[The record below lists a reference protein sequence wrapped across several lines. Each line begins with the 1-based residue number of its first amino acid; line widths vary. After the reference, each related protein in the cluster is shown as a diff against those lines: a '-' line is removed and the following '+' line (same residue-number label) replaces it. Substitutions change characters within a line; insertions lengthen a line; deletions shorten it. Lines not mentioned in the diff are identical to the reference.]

1 MQSVPFSQWE
11 LRVGLVAAL
20 AEQGITVP
28 TEVQQR
34 CWPLVQAGRDL
45 LVQSRTGTGK
55 TLAFGLPILQGLP
68 DGPGPVDA
76 LVVLPTRELAMQVAT
91 ALGRLGAKPALLYGG
106 GAYSEQF
113 RDLRAGARIVVG
125 TPGRLCD
132 HLSRGTLDLS
142 TCRTLVLDEAD
153 EILDLGFADEVD
165 RLLEALPAGRQS
177 LLFSATLPPDMQAL
191 AAKTLRDP
199 ETVAVS
205 TGLSVAVE
213 IRHVAYEVHR
223 EFRSDALSNVLHVEN
238 PELAI
243 IFCHTRAETEELAER
258 LRGDGF
264 RAAAL
269 HGDMAQ
275 AERTRTLNAFR
286 RRQLRLLVATD
297 VAARGIDV
305 RGVTHVF
312 NLAVPQS
319 AETYIHRVGRTG
331 RAGDSG
337 MAVTFVAPRDAL
349 RFRRLLASAKV
360 ELQVRP
366 LPQAEDVRRR
376 LRESY
381 HATVCRRLAE
391 GVDPGLRLLAEEL
404 LAYLEPADALCALL
418 GGDPAAQAVLGA
430 GLEVPVPKK
439 PRPAAPVARSAADRV
454 ASASPAQPG
463 RRQVQVNVGRRDGLS
478 LATLVRLLRKATGMP
493 ARAFGAITLFPHN
506 SVVEVRA
513 EEAERVAHLIE
524 GHPFGSGVLKA
535 RCLPRPRPR
544 PRGSWPG
551 GLSARRA
558 SAGSAHRSPARR
570 GGR

>member
-1 MQSVPFSQWE
+1 
-11 LRVGLVAAL
+11 
-20 AEQGITVP
+20 
-28 TEVQQR
+28 
-34 CWPLVQAGRDL
+34 
-45 LVQSRTGTGK
+45 
-55 TLAFGLPILQGLP
+55 
-68 DGPGPVDA
+68 
-76 LVVLPTRELAMQVAT
+76 
-91 ALGRLGAKPALLYGG
+91 
-106 GAYSEQF
+106 
-113 RDLRAGARIVVG
+113 LRAGARSVVG
-125 TPGRLCD
+125 TPGRRCD

-153 EILDLGFADEVD
+153 EILDLGFADELD
-165 RLLEALPAGRQS
+165 RLLEALPAQRQS
-177 LLFSATLPPDMQAL
+177 LLFSATLAPDMQAL
-191 AAKTLRDP
+191 AAKTLRNP

-223 EFRSDALSNVLHVEN
+223 EFRSDALSNVLHVES

-264 RAAAL
+264 QSAAL

-337 MAVTFVAPRDAL
+337 MAVTFVAPRDAM

-366 LPQAEDVRRR
+366 LPQADDVRRR

-381 HATVCRRLAE
+381 HGTVCRRLAE
-391 GVDPGLRLLAEEL
+391 GVDPGLRVLAEEL
-404 LAYLEPADALCALL
+404 LAYMEPADALCALL

-430 GLEVPVPKK
+430 GLEVPVPRM
-439 PRPAAPVARSAADRV
+439 PRAAAPVARSNASRAA
-454 ASASPAQPG
+454 ASPTGPG
-463 RRQVQVNVGRRDGLS
+463 TRQVQVNVGRRDGLI
-478 LATLVRLLRKATGMP
+478 LATMVRLLRSATGMP
-493 ARAFGAITLFPHN
+493 ARAFGSITLFPHS

-513 EEAERVAHLIE
+513 DEAERVAHLLE
-524 GHPFGSGVLKA
+524 GHSFGSGVLKA
-535 RCLPRPRPR
+535 RCLP
-544 PRGSWPG
+544 
-551 GLSARRA
+551 
-558 SAGSAHRSPARR
+558 AGPARVHAPVPHVPRHRARNPQAPRRVAAR
-570 GGR
+570 G